1 MTMTN
6 DMTSVR
12 PPANFSPPAREPSSA
27 VAYPAPRVA
36 YEESGSVP
44 LPDDARYIPMPQ
56 PERFYTMPHTTPHT
70 ASQRGSVASPSS
82 ANQLVAPDQAMQVQ
96 QSAPRPYQQAAPAYH
111 MPQLMQPQLQ
121 SQSYQP
127 QSQQQSLAQVQLQPQ
142 PYAQSQP
149 QSQPQSQ
156 SPPASTS
163 QELVRSGS
171 RARSRHRDPTVR
183 PGRGALSSF
192 AAAGGGA
199 GNGVIMFLS
208 SSGGVGSTVLT
219 ALCAWHLTM
228 RNRTCALVDADFT
241 AGGMDVTLGIETE
254 PGMRWSSVSAPLGRI
269 EPRSLMHEL
278 PEWEETVV
286 LAADPWND
294 GAPDWWEVDAAMR
307 ALSEACE
314 LVLVDGGH
322 ADSEHT
328 LRMQARVR
336 VVVVELSVLG
346 LARARG
352 LLMRLK
358 ESQGGGG
365 RHGGGRHGGGGG
377 SGGARGGSAGAR
389 QGARS
394 RSGGRHGGPGGIVS
408 LASTTTLLV
417 GIKPA
422 AAPRS
427 GVVTLDEA
435 EGYLGSP
442 LVAIFTHDRSI
453 SRSVLSGTGI
463 PAVPRRYRR
472 SLNTLC
478 DRLEMECRNE

>member
-1 MTMTN
+1 
-6 DMTSVR
+6 
-12 PPANFSPPAREPSSA
+12 
-27 VAYPAPRVA
+27 
-36 YEESGSVP
+36 
-44 LPDDARYIPMPQ
+44 
-56 PERFYTMPHTTPHT
+56 
-70 ASQRGSVASPSS
+70 
-82 ANQLVAPDQAMQVQ
+82 
-96 QSAPRPYQQAAPAYH
+96 
-111 MPQLMQPQLQ
+111 
-121 SQSYQP
+121 
-127 QSQQQSLAQVQLQPQ
+127 
-142 PYAQSQP
+142 
-149 QSQPQSQ
+149 
-156 SPPASTS
+156 
-163 QELVRSGS
+163 
-171 RARSRHRDPTVR
+171 
-183 PGRGALSSF
+183 
-192 AAAGGGA
+192 
-199 GNGVIMFLS
+199 MFLS

>member
-1 MTMTN
+1 MIGWLGRIMTMTN

-27 VAYPAPRVA
+27 VAYPAPRTA

-56 PERFYTMPHTTPHT
+56 PERFYTMPHTTP
-70 ASQRGSVASPSS
+70 QRGSVASPSS
-82 ANQLVAPDQAMQVQ
+82 VNQPVTPDQAMQVQ

-121 SQSYQP
+121 SQSYVQP
-127 QSQQQSLAQVQLQPQ
+127 QSQFQPQ
-142 PYAQSQP
+142 PQP
-149 QSQPQSQ
+149 Q

-171 RARSRHRDPTVR
+171 HARPRHREPAVR

-322 ADSEHT
+322 AVSEHT
-328 LRMQARVR
+328 LRMHARVR

-358 ESQGGGG
+358 ESHGSSGG
-365 RHGGGRHGGGGG
+365 RHGGGRH
-377 SGGARGGSAGAR
+377 GGSAGAR

-394 RSGGRHGGPGGIVS
+394 RSGGRHGGSGGIVS

>member
-1 MTMTN
+1 
-6 DMTSVR
+6 
-12 PPANFSPPAREPSSA
+12 
-27 VAYPAPRVA
+27 
-36 YEESGSVP
+36 
-44 LPDDARYIPMPQ
+44 
-56 PERFYTMPHTTPHT
+56 
-70 ASQRGSVASPSS
+70 
-82 ANQLVAPDQAMQVQ
+82 
-96 QSAPRPYQQAAPAYH
+96 

-156 SPPASTS
+156 SPSASTS

-171 RARSRHRDPTVR
+171 RARSRHRDPAVR

-269 EPRSLMHEL
+269 EPRSLIHEL

-377 SGGARGGSAGAR
+377 GGARGGSAGAR
-389 QGARS
+389 A

-463 PAVPRRYRR
+463 PTVPRRYRR